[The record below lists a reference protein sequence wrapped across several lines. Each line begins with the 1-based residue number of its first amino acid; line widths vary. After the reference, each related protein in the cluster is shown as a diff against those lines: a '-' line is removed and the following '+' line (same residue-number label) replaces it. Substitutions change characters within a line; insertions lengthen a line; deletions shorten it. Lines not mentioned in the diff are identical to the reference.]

1 MGLETLV
8 FTGCRRKEAPPAPP
22 PHAPESYL
30 KDDAFMGQLSDGRKA
45 QAKLERARTAIAE
58 KMKAKIEAMKEKL
71 KTTDLARVK
80 AELEKDPEWAE
91 LYVQCTNA
99 NAKCAANRK
108 ALLKTVSDRITP
120 PNPNAVKSISK

>member
-1 MGLETLV
+1 
-8 FTGCRRKEAPPAPP
+8 
-22 PHAPESYL
+22 
-30 KDDAFMGQLSDGRKA
+30 MGQLSDGRKA
-45 QAKLERARTAIAE
+45 QVKLERERNLVAE

-71 KTTDLARVK
+71 KTSDLALVK

-108 ALLKTVSDRITP
+108 TLLKTVRDRITP
-120 PNPNAVKSISK
+120 QKPNANQSISK